1 MERASNRAGRIG
13 TEWNMNANEA
23 PSVVT
28 VLHIAPESLVHV
40 LCGFP
45 VPDPAQLCSPF
56 SCIFLTHPV
65 LALVI
70 AQTIAQEIGTARSVR
85 SIRCFKFCMKNRI
98 GRTTVKELG

>member
-1 MERASNRAGRIG
+1 
-13 TEWNMNANEA
+13 MNANEA

-28 VLHIAPESLVHV
+28 VLHIAPESLVHA

-65 LALVI
+65 SALVI

-85 SIRCFKFCMKNRI
+85 SIRCFKFCMKNRT